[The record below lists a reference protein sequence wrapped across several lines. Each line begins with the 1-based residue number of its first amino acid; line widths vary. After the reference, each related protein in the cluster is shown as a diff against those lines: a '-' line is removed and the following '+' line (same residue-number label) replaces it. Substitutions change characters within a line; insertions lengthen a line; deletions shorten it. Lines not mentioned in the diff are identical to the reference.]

1 MDMKGEYLNTVDKV
15 IMKAFDEGVIVIE
28 KELWEDYAIRHRLLL
43 YGEIK
48 DGYYSLNE
56 FGIRYVMEGCSNGLK
71 DKIKRQEEIERLE
84 IETQSFTKKKQ
95 KYTFWMATIGGG
107 IAIVQAI
114 VSIVKLMISVDI

>member
-1 MDMKGEYLNTVDKV
+1 MLS
-15 IMKAFDEGVIVIE
+15 AIVILGSE
-28 KELWEDYAIRHRLLL
+28 YICTCSDSRKSVGAIRHRLLL

-84 IETQSFTKKKQ
+84 IETQSFTKKK
-95 KYTFWMATIGGG
+95 
-107 IAIVQAI
+107 
-114 VSIVKLMISVDI
+114 